1 MKAIHVIIAVTLIYM
16 IKANAKGFENIE
28 YNCTAYA
35 PTSANGLGLPAFSLD
50 FCRSTLL
57 ESGYAKCCFFKYKEG
72 SEKKRRFN
80 CYPVTAYQLADIDER
95 LVDGLKNN
103 YTDVSLDCN
112 SRYLFAPL
120 IFIATLL
127 LI

>member
-72 SEKKRRFN
+72 DKRRFN
-80 CYPVTAYQLADIDER
+80 CYPVTAHQLADIDER
-95 LVDGLKNN
+95 LVDSLKNK
-103 YTDVSLDCN
+103 YSDVSLDCN

-120 IFIATLL
+120 IFIASLL